1 MLLLF
6 GHICGFH
13 VRLGLVENR
22 LVNDLQLHIVAASVR
37 GDHLGVSAKLLL
49 SFVRRLHV
57 FGSSGAQTCRD
68 MTLR

>member
-37 GDHLGVSAKLLL
+37 GDHLRVSAKLLL
-49 SFVRRLHV
+49 SFVRLHV